1 MGGVD
6 FMYLLIKALALPPA
20 NLMLAILFGFVLRRW
35 AKRTGTAVVLVAA
48 VTLYLLC
55 TSFVATRLLGA
66 IEADIAPPD
75 LSVNLDGRPGAIVI
89 LSAGFAYETPGS
101 SPMTVDQ
108 MSLERLRM
116 GAKLQRATGLPILV
130 TGGPSRHHPTSAA
143 ELMQQVLT
151 QDFGIE
157 PTWIETRSHSTNE
170 NALYSAEIL
179 LSQKIRSVYVVS
191 QAWHLRRAIP
201 AFEVAGLAATPAPS
215 SFTHAARVD
224 INAFLPSAKALQRSY
239 YALHEVLGLVW
250 YRWRL
255 FNTD

>member
-1 MGGVD
+1 
-6 FMYLLIKALALPPA
+6 MYLLIKALALPPA

-35 AKRTGTAVVLVAA
+35 AKRTGTAVVLFAA
-48 VTLYLLC
+48 ITLYLLT

-66 IEADIAPPD
+66 VEADIAPLD
-75 LSVNLDGRPGAIVI
+75 LSENMDDRPAAIVI
-89 LSAGFAYETPGS
+89 LSAGFTHETPG
-101 SPMTVDQ
+101 PKPKTVDQ

-116 GAKLQRATGLPILV
+116 GVKLQRATGLPILV
-130 TGGPSRHHPTSAA
+130 TGGSSRHDPTAVA
-143 ELMQQVLT
+143 DLMQEVLA

-157 PTWIETRSHSTNE
+157 PTWIETRSHTTNE

-191 QAWHLRRAIP
+191 QAWHLRRALP
-201 AFEVAGLAATPAPS
+201 AFEAAGLAATPAPS

-224 INAFLPSAKALQRSY
+224 INAFLPSAKALHRSY
-239 YALHEVLGLVW
+239 YALHEVLGLLW
-250 YRWRL
+250 YRRTL